1 MGQWKYLFAVSHTI
15 FSSWIFFFTFLNA
28 CVDHFVGRA
37 CILSL
42 KMSFFLKTGLPS
54 QFLWHFSMVTVSKL
68 SEHTSPQIIHHS
80 MEGCL
85 IRSSPCL
92 SDFLI
97 ALSLVLTRSLPFSL
111 ISILAMACDWL
122 VAVEGSKLL
131 RPALYLAVNAPCLPF
146 PLSPV
151 LSDFLSVPI

>member
-1 MGQWKYLFAVSHTI
+1 
-15 FSSWIFFFTFLNA
+15 
-28 CVDHFVGRA
+28 
-37 CILSL
+37 
-42 KMSFFLKTGLPS
+42 
-54 QFLWHFSMVTVSKL
+54 
-68 SEHTSPQIIHHS
+68 

-97 ALSLVLTRSLPFSL
+97 ALSLVLTRSLAFSL

>member
-1 MGQWKYLFAVSHTI
+1 
-15 FSSWIFFFTFLNA
+15 
-28 CVDHFVGRA
+28 
-37 CILSL
+37 
-42 KMSFFLKTGLPS
+42 
-54 QFLWHFSMVTVSKL
+54 
-68 SEHTSPQIIHHS
+68 

-85 IRSSPCL
+85 IQSSPCL

-122 VAVEGSKLL
+122 VAAEGSKLL

>member
-1 MGQWKYLFAVSHTI
+1 MHFILEDVFFFKNWTAVSVFVT
-15 FSSWIFFFTFLNA
+15 FFNGDRFKAF
-28 CVDHFVGRA
+28 
-37 CILSL
+37 
-42 KMSFFLKTGLPS
+42 
-54 QFLWHFSMVTVSKL
+54 
-68 SEHTSPQIIHHS
+68 
-80 MEGCL
+80 
-85 IRSSPCL
+85 
-92 SDFLI
+92 I